1 MVETLLNILLLY
13 KAHSR
18 AFLMEVIM
26 TIEQFIVRSF
36 QIGVKLLNKENSTKE
51 ESEFLKLLDELGGNY
66 AQRNHPN

>member
-1 MVETLLNILLLY
+1 
-13 KAHSR
+13 
-18 AFLMEVIM
+18 M

-51 ESEFLKLLDELGGNY
+51 ESEFLKLLDELEGNY